1 MSKDETSGGSFIAG
15 FAIGALLG
23 AAVALLY
30 APGPGEDTRR
40 RVTERARE
48 AGERARAAARRG
60 SEMFRDRNRS
70 EPPAEAVD
78 QGVDA
83 FDKARRESL

>member
-1 MSKDETSGGSFIAG
+1 MSKEETSGGSFIAG
-15 FAIGALLG
+15 FAIGAMMG

-30 APGPGEDTRR
+30 APGPGEETRR
-40 RVTERARE
+40 RLTETARE
-48 AGERARAAARRG
+48 TRERARAAARRG
-60 SEMFRDRNRS
+60 SELLRKGREDL
-70 EPPAEAVD
+70 ADAVD